1 MLSWRYILQRS
12 LNALLTYV
20 VALIFVFIIPRL
32 IPGSPVELMASS
44 YRLPEEV
51 AVALRTRFGLDKPPL
66 EQFALYVKNVIF
78 TFPPYFGVSYS
89 YYPAP
94 VWNVVMLYLPWTLF
108 LLTLSTVLTA
118 AIGVFLGILSAWKRG
133 TKLEVLIST
142 VSIFLLSTPYFWI
155 AMILIMIF
163 GVYIPIFP
171 VAGAYSSHVVSKPFF
186 SLEFILDVLRHA
198 VLPILSLVAG
208 NFASYTIIMRDN
220 MVSTMGEDY
229 ITLAEAKGVKPRT
242 IIIRHAARNALLPV
256 LTLFTL
262 HLGTMV
268 GGAIVTESVFSYPGV
283 GLLLFNAILNQDYPL
298 IQGFFYI
305 ITVAVIIANYIADV
319 LYVLIDPRV
328 RY

>member
-1 MLSWRYILQRS
+1 
-12 LNALLTYV
+12 
-20 VALIFVFIIPRL
+20 
-32 IPGSPVELMASS
+32 
-44 YRLPEEV
+44 
-51 AVALRTRFGLDKPPL
+51 
-66 EQFALYVKNVIF
+66 
-78 TFPPYFGVSYS
+78 
-89 YYPAP
+89 
-94 VWNVVMLYLPWTLF
+94 
-108 LLTLSTVLTA
+108 